1 MRWFRVAIACIS
13 LALATTPAL
22 AHKLR
27 VFAVAEG
34 RVISGYGFFVGGGR
48 ANGMLVTLT
57 NVEAPDTP
65 QAVPA
70 GSDGAFRF
78 EVTASGTYIVR
89 MDAGDGHVA
98 EARVIVNTGAN
109 APAPATNI
117 TSPAPPAAT
126 ATAASATLPAG
137 PVCLS
142 EASLRPL
149 LAEAIGRELRPL
161 HERLMEAESRI
172 RFTDIAG
179 GLGMIMGLAGV
190 ALWARARR
198 PAGGAS

>member
-48 ANGMLVTLT
+48 ANGVLVTLT
-57 NVEAPDTP
+57 RVDAPDAP
-65 QAVPA
+65 QVLSA

-78 EVTASGTYIVR
+78 EVTASGVYAVR
-89 MDAGDGHVA
+89 IDAGDGHVA
-98 EARVIVNTGAN
+98 EARVTVTLEAN
-109 APAPATNI
+109 APAP
-117 TSPAPPAAT
+117 SPANASPALPAAT
-126 ATAASATLPAG
+126 ATSASPTLPAG
-137 PVCLS
+137 PVCLD

-149 LAEAIGRELRPL
+149 LAEAIARELRPL
-161 HERLMEAESRI
+161 HERLIEAESRI

-190 ALWARARR
+190 ALWTRARR